1 MTRIEE
7 QNAIRTAARNEVL
20 PRFEAAFPEA
30 VRIPGTSLYYLKGTN
45 EWLTVEVKVPTINGR
60 THNGNGDK
68 FDLNTVIEKANTEL
82 AEKEA
87 KRLER
92 ESRPKKS
99 TEPIDHTDFDNEVWA
114 KLVSTTEPTELKT
127 FFTNNEW
134 DDGITQQKVMS
145 ALRRLREDGRVESL
159 DGEKNKKLWKV
170 AF

>member
-1 MTRIEE
+1 MKIEE
-7 QNAIRTAARNEVL
+7 QNVIRNAVMDKVL
-20 PRFEAAFPEA
+20 PRIEAAFPEA
-30 VRIPGTSLYYLKGTN
+30 TRIPGTNKYILKCDN
-45 EWLTVEVKVPTINGR
+45 EWVRLEPAVSTINGR
-60 THNGNGDK
+60 TRNGKGDE
-68 FDLNTVIEKANTEL
+68 FDLNAVIEKANTEL

-114 KLVSTTEPTELKT
+114 KLAGVAEPTELKA
-127 FFTNNEW
+127 FFTANEW
-134 DDGITQQKVMS
+134 DDGVTQQKVMS
-145 ALRRLREDGRVESL
+145 ALRRLREDARVESL